1 MFGEMFRGANFF
13 DIFLCNIVLAAVWCV
28 SAFIACVKLPTSFF
42 SFEKKRYLPKK
53 WERNGRW
60 YKDHLRIHK
69 WKDRLPQHIAKD
81 GFSKSHLTNVS
92 IEYLDEFIM
101 ETCRGEWLHLTDCL
115 LVVVLLLINPF
126 PIGLLFAFLD
136 CIGNLPFAII
146 QRYNRFRLLQ
156 LRKKVL
162 HDMQH
167 RVNSQEIVP
176 AAI

>member
-1 MFGEMFRGANFF
+1 M
-13 DIFLCNIVLAAVWCV
+13 
-28 SAFIACVKLPTSFF
+28 
-42 SFEKKRYLPKK
+42 
-53 WERNGRW
+53 
-60 YKDHLRIHK
+60 RIHK

-115 LVVVLLLINPF
+115 LVVVLLLINSF

-146 QRYNRFRLLQ
+146 QRYNRFRMLQ

-167 RVNSQEIVP
+167 RVNSQEAVP